1 MGISG
6 IGGSLGAGLGRG
18 YPGWGEIALPQLRAC
33 SGVCAICD
41 LPGLFRFDRGHIIG
55 KRS

>member
-18 YPGWGEIALPQLRAC
+18 YSGWGEIALPQLRAC